1 MMSLW
6 GAVMGGVNL
15 IEHAAG
21 WMEGGLTASFEKLI
35 LDAELLQNM
44 REFLKPIVVNEAEMG
59 VDAINEVGPGGH
71 FFGVGHTLARFSTA
85 FYEPMLS
92 DWRNYQTWENAGA
105 KTGTE
110 RANLIWKELLRSYEA
125 PPMDEGRTRSAR
137 RLRGEAQGRDCR
149 RQDGAGRDRV
159 ILLRSNAGGGDRD
172 MTDVGPTSKPALIN
186 ATPQLFVS
194 DIVASCDFFTR
205 VLGFGVEFVYGEPP
219 FYAQVIRDGA
229 SLALRHMDRPV
240 MEKLAE
246 AMKADVDMLAASI
259 SVDDVQAL
267 YSEFQAAG
275 VAFHQD
281 LRAEAWGARTFIVR
295 DPDGNLLL
303 FAGSAD

>member
-1 MMSLW
+1 
-6 GAVMGGVNL
+6 
-15 IEHAAG
+15 
-21 WMEGGLTASFEKLI
+21 
-35 LDAELLQNM
+35 
-44 REFLKPIVVNEAEMG
+44 
-59 VDAINEVGPGGH
+59 
-71 FFGVGHTLARFSTA
+71 
-85 FYEPMLS
+85 
-92 DWRNYQTWENAGA
+92 
-105 KTGTE
+105 
-110 RANLIWKELLRSYEA
+110 
-125 PPMDEGRTRSAR
+125 
-137 RLRGEAQGRDCR
+137 
-149 RQDGAGRDRV
+149 
-159 ILLRSNAGGGDRD
+159 
-172 MTDVGPTSKPALIN
+172 MTDGGPTSKPVLTN

-205 VLGFGVEFVYGEPP
+205 MLGFGVEFVYGEPP

-229 SLALRHMDRPV
+229 SLALRHVDRPV

-267 YSEFQAAG
+267 YREFQAAG
-275 VAFHQD
+275 AAFHQD